1 MWRDIHDGWESV
13 SKHVALVVGDGTRI
27 LFWHD
32 KWVGENTLKML
43 YSQFYVCSNDK
54 DAYISD
60 ALCYQE
66 GGNDRFWNV
75 RFYRDFH
82 ERELEAAFSFLEFI
96 QSWIPTGVGS
106 DTSHWCLNG
115 NGKFDTRSYYNNIR
129 GASTS
134 NFRGRVFGKLRF
146 LRGWH
151 FLCGQRFMGRFL
163 HWIILCLGGAF

>member
-1 MWRDIHDGWESV
+1 M
-13 SKHVALVVGDGTRI
+13 
-27 LFWHD
+27 
-32 KWVGENTLKML
+32 
-43 YSQFYVCSNDK
+43 
-54 DAYISD
+54 
-60 ALCYQE
+60 
-66 GGNDRFWNV
+66 